1 MAQKFPRI
9 YNLADMNLAST
20 ATDIAL
26 VSGAWTKI
34 AYIKVPAQQQVAF
47 GAGEISNGVDSR
59 EYVKLR
65 IDSSAGAI
73 VGKARFAYHDANE
86 TNIVVVMEQRSEL
99 LNGGTSVKMA
109 EVKNLR
115 AREDSYL
122 AIYYNPDST
131 TTLDASDS
139 DNVLLLPVTIYQ

>member
-1 MAQKFPRI
+1 MAQKFPRV
-9 YNLADMNLAST
+9 YNFADMNAGTSST
-20 ATDIAL
+20 DVAL
-26 VSGAWTKI
+26 VSGVWTKI

-47 GAGEISNGVDSR
+47 GAGEIATGVDSR

-65 IDSSAGAI
+65 IDSSAGSI
-73 VGKARFAYHDANE
+73 TGKARFAYHDANE
-86 TNIVVVMEQRSEL
+86 TNIVVVMEQRTDN

-122 AIYYNPDST
+122 AIYFNPDSS
-131 TTLDASDS
+131 TTLDYSDT